1 MTVGTRVFSVP
12 WFSLC
17 LCDSVVKW
25 VAMDLNGKRV
35 LVVGLGKSGVAS
47 ALFLKAQGARVTV
60 SDTKS
65 GDDLRNEI
73 PVLLDHGITVETGGH
88 GERTFRG
95 QDMIVVSPGVPV
107 DAPPLVQARALG
119 ESVIGEIELAAQ
131 FLPGPIVAITG
142 SNGKTTTTTLAGE
155 IMTAAGFSAL
165 VGGNIGTPAISLA
178 EHAKPETVV
187 VLEVSSF
194 QLETIQTFRPKVAVV
209 LNVTPDHLDR
219 HRTLEAYVD
228 AKARIFENQQASDFA
243 VLNADDPT
251 CLAMAARTRAQVFWF
266 SRQREVQQGA
276 WVRDG
281 NILFRDRAGQKE
293 IMQVS
298 EIPLKGAHNLENVL
312 AAACAGALMGCAPDK
327 IRQAVR
333 DFKAVEHRLE
343 FVATIRGVD
352 YYNDSKATN
361 VDATIKALESFP
373 ANIHLILGGKDKGS
387 DYTVLNELL
396 RQRVKRVYTI
406 GAAAAKIESQIK
418 GAEVVHAET
427 LENAIRK
434 ANAVAQ
440 PGDVVLLAPACASF
454 DQFKS
459 YEHRGKVFKEI
470 VRSLF

>member
-1 MTVGTRVFSVP
+1 ME
-12 WFSLC
+12 LK
-17 LCDSVVKW
+17 D
-25 VAMDLNGKRV
+25 KRV

-47 ALFLKAQGARVTV
+47 ALFLKKHGARVTV

-65 GDDLRNEI
+65 GDELRNEI

-88 GERTFRG
+88 GDRTFRG
-95 QDMIVVSPGVPV
+95 QDLIVVSPGVPV

-119 ESVIGEIELAAQ
+119 ESVIGEVELAAQ

-142 SNGKTTTTTLAGE
+142 SNGKTTTITLAGE
-155 IMTAAGFSAL
+155 IMTASGFAAL

-178 EHAKPETVV
+178 ERANPETVI
-187 VLEVSSF
+187 VLEISSF
-194 QLETIQTFRPKVAVV
+194 QLETIQTFRPKIAVV

-219 HRTLEAYVD
+219 HRTFEVYAD
-228 AKARIFENQQASDFA
+228 AKARVFENQHGSDFA

-251 CLAMAARTRAQVFWF
+251 CVTMGTRTRAQVFWF
-266 SRQREVQQGA
+266 SRQKEVQQGA
-276 WVRDG
+276 SVRDG
-281 NILFRDRAGQKE
+281 MILFRDQAGQRE
-293 IMQVS
+293 ILQVS

-312 AAACAGALMGCAPDK
+312 AAVCAGVLMGCAPEK
-327 IRQAVR
+327 IREAVGN
-333 DFKAVEHRLE
+333 FKAVEHRLE

-387 DYTVLNELL
+387 DYTVLNDLL
-396 RQRVKRVYTI
+396 RQRAKRVYTI

-418 GAEVVHAET
+418 AEVVHAET

-434 ANAVAQ
+434 ANSVAQ

-454 DQFKS
+454 DQFKN
-459 YEHRGKVFKEI
+459 YEQRGKLFKEI
-470 VRSLF
+470 VRGLAGEGGKA

>member
-1 MTVGTRVFSVP
+1 MN
-12 WFSLC
+12 LME
-17 LCDSVVKW
+17 LKD
-25 VAMDLNGKRV
+25 KRV

-47 ALFLKAQGARVTV
+47 ALFLKAHGARVTV

-65 GDDLRNEI
+65 GDELRNEI
-73 PVLLDHGITVETGGH
+73 PALLDHGITVETGGH

-95 QDMIVVSPGVPV
+95 QDLIVVSPGVPV
-107 DAPPLVQARALG
+107 DAPLLVQARSLG
-119 ESVIGEIELAAQ
+119 EAVIGEIELAAQ

-142 SNGKTTTTTLAGE
+142 SNGKTTTTTLTGE
-155 IMTAAGFSAL
+155 ILAAGGLPTL

-178 EHAKPETVV
+178 ERANPQTVI

-194 QLETIQTFRPKVAVV
+194 QLETIQKFRPKVAVV

-219 HRTLEAYVD
+219 HRTFEAYVN
-228 AKARIFENQQASDFA
+228 AKARMFENQTGEDFA
-243 VLNADDPT
+243 VLNEDDPT
-251 CLAMAARTRAQVFWF
+251 CMAMAAGTRSQVYWF
-266 SRQREVQQGA
+266 SRHKEVKQGA
-276 WVRDG
+276 WVREG
-281 NILFRDRAGQKE
+281 NIVFRDGSQQRE
-293 IMQVS
+293 IMKAA

-312 AAACAGALMGCAPDK
+312 AAVCAGALLGCAPEK

-387 DYTVLNELL
+387 DYTVLNNLL

-406 GAAAAKIESQIK
+406 GAAAAKIESQLK
-418 GAEVVHAET
+418 DVEVVHAET
-427 LENAIRK
+427 LESALRK
-434 ANAVAQ
+434 ANAAAQ

-454 DQFKS
+454 DQFKN
-459 YEHRGKVFKEI
+459 YEQRGRVFKEI
-470 VRSLF
+470 VRGLE

>member
-1 MTVGTRVFSVP
+1 M
-12 WFSLC
+12 SLME
-17 LCDSVVKW
+17 LKD
-25 VAMDLNGKRV
+25 KRV

-65 GDDLRNEI
+65 GDELRNEI
-73 PVLLDHGITVETGGH
+73 PALLDHGITVETGGH

-95 QDMIVVSPGVPV
+95 QDLIVVSPGVPV
-107 DAPPLVQARALG
+107 DAPLLVQARAMG
-119 ESVIGEIELAAQ
+119 EAVIGEIELAAK
-131 FLPGPIVAITG
+131 FLPGPMVAITG
-142 SNGKTTTTTLAGE
+142 SNGKTTTTTLTGE
-155 IMTAAGFSAL
+155 ILAAGGVPTL
-165 VGGNIGTPAISLA
+165 VGGNIGTPAISLTERA
-178 EHAKPETVV
+178 TRETAI

-194 QLETIQTFRPKVAVV
+194 QLETIHTFRPKVAVV

-219 HRTLEAYVD
+219 HRTFEAYVD
-228 AKARIFENQQASDFA
+228 AKARIFENQTGEDFA
-243 VLNADDPT
+243 VLNEDDPT
-251 CLAMAARTRAQVFWF
+251 CVAMAARTRAQVFWF
-266 SRQREVQQGA
+266 SRHKEVKQGA

-281 NILFRDRAGQKE
+281 NIVFRDGPQEQRSQQRE

-312 AAACAGALMGCAPDK
+312 AAVCAGALMGCSPEK

-387 DYTVLNELL
+387 DYTVLNNLL

-406 GAAAAKIESQIK
+406 GAAAAKIESQVK
-418 GAEVVHAET
+418 DVEVVHAET
-427 LENAIRK
+427 LESAVRK

-440 PGDVVLLAPACASF
+440 SGDVVLLAPACASF
-454 DQFKS
+454 DQFKN
-459 YEHRGKVFKEI
+459 YEQRGQVFKQI
-470 VRSLF
+470 VQMLS

>member
-1 MTVGTRVFSVP
+1 MELS
-12 WFSLC
+12 
-17 LCDSVVKW
+17 
-25 VAMDLNGKRV
+25 GKRV

-47 ALFLKAQGARVTV
+47 ALFLKSHGAKVAV

-65 GDDLRNEI
+65 GDELRNEI
-73 PVLLDHGITVETGGH
+73 PVLLDHGIAVETGGH
-88 GERTFRG
+88 GDRTFQG
-95 QDMIVVSPGVPV
+95 QDLIVVSPGVPV
-107 DAPPLVQARALG
+107 DAPPLVQARSLG

-155 IMTAAGFSAL
+155 IMAAAGFPTL

-178 EHAKPETVV
+178 ERAKPETVI

-194 QLETIQTFRPKVAVV
+194 QLETIKSFRPKVAAV

-219 HRTLEAYVD
+219 HRTFEIYAA
-228 AKARIFENQQASDFA
+228 AKARVFENQQPNDFA

-251 CLAMAARTRAQVFWF
+251 CVEMAKSSKAQVFWF
-266 SRQREVQQGA
+266 SRQKEVQQGA

-281 NILFRDRAGQKE
+281 AIVFRDGKGQRE
-293 IMQVS
+293 ILQVS

-312 AAACAGALMGCAPDK
+312 AAVCTGVLMGCAPEK
-327 IRQAVR
+327 IRQAVQN
-333 DFKAVEHRLE
+333 FKAVEHRLE
-343 FVATIRGVD
+343 FVATIKGVD

-387 DYTVLNELL
+387 DYTVLNDLL
-396 RQRVKRVYTI
+396 RKRVKRVYTI
-406 GAAAAKIESQIK
+406 GAAAAKIESQIVTQK
-418 GAEVVHAET
+418 DGGPELVHAET
-427 LENAIRK
+427 LENAIRR
-434 ANAVAQ
+434 ANVVAQ

-459 YEHRGKVFKEI
+459 YEHRGRVFKEI
-470 VRSLF
+470 VSGLAESSQ

>member
-1 MTVGTRVFSVP
+1 ME
-12 WFSLC
+12 
-17 LCDSVVKW
+17 
-25 VAMDLNGKRV
+25 LNGKRV

-47 ALFLKAQGARVTV
+47 ALFMKARGARVTV

-65 GDDLRNEI
+65 GDELRNEI

-88 GERTFRG
+88 GDRTFRG
-95 QDMIVVSPGVPV
+95 QDLIVVSPGVPV
-107 DAPPLVQARALG
+107 DAPPLVQARSLG
-119 ESVIGEIELAAQ
+119 ETVIGEIELAAQ
-131 FLPGPIVAITG
+131 FLPGPIGAITG
-142 SNGKTTTTTLAGE
+142 SNGKTPTTTLTGE
-155 IMTAAGFSAL
+155 IMTAAGFPTL

-178 EHAKPETVV
+178 ERAKPETVI
-187 VLEVSSF
+187 VLEISSF
-194 QLETIQTFRPKVAVV
+194 QLETIHTFRPKIAVV

-219 HRTLEAYVD
+219 HRTFEIYTD
-228 AKARIFENQQASDFA
+228 AKARIFENQQGSDFA

-251 CLAMAARTRAQVFWF
+251 CVAMGARTRAQVFWF
-266 SRQREVQQGA
+266 SRQKEVQQGA

-281 NILFRDRAGQKE
+281 NIVFRDSSGQRE
-293 IMQVS
+293 ILQVS

-312 AAACAGALMGCAPDK
+312 AAVCAGVLMGCAPEK
-327 IRQAVR
+327 IRQAVSS
-333 DFKAVEHRLE
+333 FKAVEHRLE

-387 DYTVLNELL
+387 DYTVLNDLL
-396 RQRVKRVYTI
+396 RQRAKRVYTI

-418 GAEVVHAET
+418 GAEVIHAET

-434 ANAVAQ
+434 ANAAAQ

-470 VRSLF
+470 VRGLAEQVTQA

>member
-1 MTVGTRVFSVP
+1 ME
-12 WFSLC
+12 
-17 LCDSVVKW
+17 
-25 VAMDLNGKRV
+25 LNGKRA

-47 ALFLKAQGARVTV
+47 ALFMKAHGAQVTV

-65 GDDLRNEI
+65 GDELRNEI

-88 GERTFRG
+88 GDRTFRG
-95 QDMIVVSPGVPV
+95 QDLIVVSPGVPV
-107 DAPPLVQARALG
+107 DAPPLVHARSLG

-131 FLPGPIVAITG
+131 FLSGPVIAITG
-142 SNGKTTTTTLAGE
+142 SNGKTTTTTLTGE
-155 IMTAAGFSAL
+155 IMAASGLPVL

-178 EHAKPETVV
+178 ERAKAETVI

-219 HRTLEAYVD
+219 HRTFEIYTD
-228 AKARIFENQQASDFA
+228 AKARIFENQKASDFA

-251 CLAMAARTRAQVFWF
+251 CVAMGKRTRAQVFWF
-266 SRQREVQQGA
+266 SRQKEVERGA

-281 NILFRDRAGQKE
+281 NIVFRDASGQRE
-293 IMQVS
+293 ILQVS

-312 AAACAGALMGCAPDK
+312 AAVCAGMLMGCSPEK
-327 IRQAVR
+327 VRQAVQE
-333 DFKAVEHRLE
+333 FKAVEHRLE
-343 FVATIRGVD
+343 FVATIGDVD

-387 DYTVLNELL
+387 DYTVLNDLI
-396 RQRVKRVYTI
+396 RQRVKRIYTI
-406 GAAAAKIESQIK
+406 GAAAAKIESQVK
-418 GAEVVHAET
+418 GAEVVHVET
-427 LENAIRK
+427 LENAIRR
-434 ANAVAQ
+434 AHAVAQ

-459 YEHRGKVFKEI
+459 YEHRGKVFKDVVSGLASGKI
-470 VRSLF
+470 SLPA